1 MLFYKFGLLA
11 RTNGTNRVRGRSN
24 DRRFAVADKIVSVGL
39 LTQRDLDVLGTSFT
53 RHFPVPRDDMFADLL
68 DRLDQVEAVPTRND
82 RVQRY

>member
-1 MLFYKFGLLA
+1 
-11 RTNGTNRVRGRSN
+11 
-24 DRRFAVADKIVSVGL
+24 VADKIVSVGL

-53 RHFPVPRDDMFADLL
+53 RHVPVPRDEMFAALL